1 MAFAMGLA
9 LAPLAEAAANTTG
22 VESLAT
28 ATKKKTTT
36 KKTTTKKT
44 TTKKTTTTAKK
55 ATTTTT
61 TKTTATPDATTG
73 ATSLTGTTT
82 KAETTAKAATSTSS
96 TGSSLLGGII
106 SAIGGSSS
114 SSSSKTGSLLS
125 GLAAIFDATKG
136 ATKDRIIG
144 TWTYTEP
151 AVVFTSS
158 NVLSSI
164 GGKVAA
170 STIENKLQTQLEK
183 VGIKKGMMTM
193 TFDESGNFTQTIG
206 SRNTS
211 GTYTISNNSVTLNYG
226 GTVKQIVG
234 TTQLDG
240 NDLLIVMDA
249 SKLLKFANVLSSL
262 SGSST
267 LSTLGSAISS
277 VSGMQVGL
285 KLNK

>member
-28 ATKKKTTT
+28 AKKKTVKKTT
-36 KKTTTKKT
+36 KKTTTK
-44 TTKKTTTTAKK
+44 
-55 ATTTTT
+55 TT
-61 TKTTATPDATTG
+61 TKTAATTAKTTPTTDATTS
-73 ATSLTGTTT
+73 ASSLTGNTTNAEST
-82 KAETTAKAATSTSS
+82 AKSVAETSS
-96 TGSSLLGGII
+96 NSGSSLLGGII

-114 SSSSKTGSLLS
+114 KSGSLLS
-125 GLAAIFDATKG
+125 GLTAILDATKG

-158 NVLSSI
+158 NILSSI

-170 STIENKLQTQLEK
+170 QTIENKLQTQLSK
-183 VGIKKGMMTM
+183 VGITKGMMTM
-193 TFDESGNFTQTIG
+193 TFDKDGNFTQTIG
-206 SRNTS
+206 KRSTS
-211 GTYTISNNSVTLNYG
+211 GTYTISNSNVVLNYG

-249 SKLLKFANVLSSL
+249 SKLLKFANVISSV
-262 SGSST
+262 SGNSA
-267 LSTLGSAISS
+267 LKTLGSAISS
-277 VSGMQVGL
+277 VNGMQVGL

>member
-114 SSSSKTGSLLS
+114 SSSKTGSLLS

-136 ATKDRIIG
+136 ATKDRIVG

-277 VSGMQVGL
+277 ISGMQVGL